1 MSLFSQIILGNEL
14 LIGWILVCLAEITLV
29 FLVKPIWFFIIS
41 VLFYIGLML
50 MNL

>member
-1 MSLFSQIILGNEL
+1 MNTL
-14 LIGWILVCLAEITLV
+14 LIGWILFGLTEAILVCSVKVKTF
-29 FLVKPIWFFIIS
+29 FLIS

>member
-1 MSLFSQIILGNEL
+1 MNTL
-14 LIGWILVCLAEITLV
+14 LIGWILFGFAELILACS
-29 FLVKPIWFFIIS
+29 VKVKTFFFIS